1 MNLYRTG
8 GDIGPAF
15 TSVIGE
21 SYATVQYNDRPDP
34 FSRPGCWA
42 CELLSSLSSLQ
53 QRSASHYRPLLPTDP
68 DMQEIGNFNGPDPLR
83 TDEENTHW
91 GCVGCLP
98 LLYLTCGLTAM
109 FCVVQAVVH
118 HQRAPDPWR

>member
-42 CELLSSLSSLQ
+42 CEYNK
-53 QRSASHYRPLLPTDP
+53 RCVSAAISH
-68 DMQEIGNFNGPDPLR
+68 
-83 TDEENTHW
+83 
-91 GCVGCLP
+91 
-98 LLYLTCGLTAM
+98 
-109 FCVVQAVVH
+109 AV
-118 HQRAPDPWR
+118 

>member
-42 CELLSSLSSLQ
+42 CELLVTEFSTATVCISL
-53 QRSASHYRPLLPTDP
+53 
-68 DMQEIGNFNGPDPLR
+68 
-83 TDEENTHW
+83 
-91 GCVGCLP
+91 
-98 LLYLTCGLTAM
+98 
-109 FCVVQAVVH
+109 
-118 HQRAPDPWR
+118 